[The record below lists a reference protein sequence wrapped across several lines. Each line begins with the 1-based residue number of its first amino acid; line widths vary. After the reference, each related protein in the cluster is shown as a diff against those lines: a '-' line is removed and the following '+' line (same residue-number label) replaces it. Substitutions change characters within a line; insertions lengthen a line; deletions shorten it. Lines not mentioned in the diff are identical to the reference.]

1 MYLRINKDQ
10 ILMNVRMNLDEESSL
25 FSPFEAVHMDLDLD
39 RVSTLR
45 RRLPGPH
52 WSETFVVE
60 SAFK

>member
-1 MYLRINKDQ
+1 
-10 ILMNVRMNLDEESSL
+10 MNVRMNLDEESSL